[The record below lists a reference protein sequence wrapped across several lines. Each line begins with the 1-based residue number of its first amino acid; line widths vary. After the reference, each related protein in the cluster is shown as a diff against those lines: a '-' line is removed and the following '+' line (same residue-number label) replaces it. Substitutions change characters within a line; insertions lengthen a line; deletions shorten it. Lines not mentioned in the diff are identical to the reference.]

1 MNLEGYGCKDITTT
15 LSHKYMFNINVIAK
29 QYVCIAPINLAR
41 LRLFLQNTNVS
52 LNLRDYIEIVAAK
65 ILNDF
70 EQHRCDML

>member
-1 MNLEGYGCKDITTT
+1 
-15 LSHKYMFNINVIAK
+15 MFNINVIAK

-52 LNLRDYIEIVAAK
+52 LNLRDNIEIVAAK